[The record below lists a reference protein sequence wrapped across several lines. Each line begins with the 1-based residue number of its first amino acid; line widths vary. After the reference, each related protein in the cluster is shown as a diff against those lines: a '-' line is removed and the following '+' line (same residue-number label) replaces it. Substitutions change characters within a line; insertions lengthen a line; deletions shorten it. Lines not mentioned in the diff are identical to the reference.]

1 MHARLMTSNLSFR
14 ALVYA
19 LDACVQDSLQMH
31 VCMSGTYT
39 PNLVCMHFG
48 VHVNCKPKIPVSV
61 INSMNMLNVLE

>member
-1 MHARLMTSNLSFR
+1 M
-14 ALVYA
+14 YA